1 MFCYGKLISDIKN
14 TENWSKQWDKNRSD
28 SIIKGKIKSDFVRS
42 TTYYVLRTTYYVL
55 RTTYY
60 VLLLFK
66 IDAPEIY
73 FKCLSL
79 PKDYYHSC

>member
-28 SIIKGKIKSDFVRS
+28 SIIKGKIKSDFE
-42 TTYYVLRTTYYVL
+42 
-55 RTTYY
+55 
-60 VLLLFK
+60 LLLFK
-66 IDAPEIY
+66 IDAPERY